1 VIDVASRHDRV
12 GLPPFGDA
20 GKQARE
26 VPITQAAAANL
37 VGERRERGLQF
48 DRSSPVYAA
57 PALTGGMGR
66 CVAPDGVSEAFMV
79 VHHASPGGSR
89 AMQDA
94 CASRRPPSMAATH
107 EHAVNPP

>member
-1 VIDVASRHDRV
+1 
-12 GLPPFGDA
+12 
-20 GKQARE
+20 
-26 VPITQAAAANL
+26 
-37 VGERRERGLQF
+37 
-48 DRSSPVYAA
+48 
-57 PALTGGMGR
+57 MGR